1 MGREAVAVGL
11 FVNIG
16 HPPPDLARIAPD
28 VPTEHPGQVRRPR
41 AALTCAV
48 RSVEHVTDGS
58 VPSRDERGIMERLVA
73 IETLIVLLLLAASV
87 VAVVVRRLRVPYTVS
102 LVVAGLLITSAS
114 PLRLELTS
122 ELIMAVFV

>member
-58 VPSRDERGIMERLVA
+58 VPSRDERGIMERLGAIHTMIIWRLVA
-73 IETLIVLLLLAASV
+73 AYYTRGGWRSV
-87 VAVVVRRLRVPYTVS
+87 TRVS
-102 LVVAGLLITSAS
+102 
-114 PLRLELTS
+114 
-122 ELIMAVFV
+122 